1 MSMTSD
7 GQDMTASELVQ
18 IKERTRA
25 DLNAGHGLD
34 NPVFRDRITL
44 LNLIHRI
51 ARSGFQTQNS
61 DEDPVCFYCQNRFVY
76 SVATW
81 EQIEAGAPMFPPP
94 TIAHAEDCPA
104 LVLDVLMTKD
114 SP

>member
-1 MSMTSD
+1 MTPD
-7 GQDMTASELVQ
+7 ALAQIAARVKARPIQDLDPDAVQDRVLLFDLVRQ
-18 IKERTRA
+18 
-25 DLNAGHGLD
+25 
-34 NPVFRDRITL
+34 
-44 LNLIHRI
+44 I

-76 SVATW
+76 SVPTW
-81 EQIEAGAPMFPPP
+81 EQVEAGAPLFPPP

>member
-1 MSMTSD
+1 MTPD
-7 GQDMTASELVQ
+7 ALAQIAARIKARPIQDLDPDAVQDRVLLFDLVRQ
-18 IKERTRA
+18 IA
-25 DLNAGHGLD
+25 Q
-34 NPVFRDRITL
+34 
-44 LNLIHRI
+44 
-51 ARSGFQTQNS
+51 SGFQTQNS

-76 SVATW
+76 PVATW

-104 LVLDVLMTKD
+104 LVLDVLTTKD